1 MEIFFV
7 YGLVLIF
14 FIALP
19 FVIFILI
26 KEPAR
31 DPDAEKAQQLSL
43 ADSSGISS
51 ISQSAKSAQMASKI
65 ASYGLLAAI
74 FTLLFIVSIATQ
86 RSHA

>member
-19 FVIFILI
+19 FVIFILM

-31 DPDAEKAQQLSL
+31 DPDAGKAQQL
-43 ADSSGISS
+43 AHVGASGISS
-51 ISQSAKSAQMASKI
+51 PSQAEKSSQMASKI

-74 FTLLFIVSIATQ
+74 FALLFIVSIASQ